1 MQKNKTRLPAGRQ
14 GFTLIELM
22 IVMVILAILAAVGTS
37 SFISSQKKSRDSTRK
52 SSLKNIAT
60 ALELYY
66 NDKGKYPGDD
76 GAGKIKGCGDDIAPT
91 VCQPGTAFSDA
102 NGTIYMERLPV
113 DPTSKRRYYYRAP
126 SVNQFQIY
134 ANLENDQDSSIIST
148 DSSCAASTGSFPCNF
163 GLSSANITP

>member
-1 MQKNKTRLPAGRQ
+1 MLNKKAS

-22 IVMVILAILAAVGTS
+22 IVMVILAVLAAVGIN
-37 SFISSQKKSRDSTRK
+37 SFVSSQKKSRDSTRK
-52 SSLKNIAT
+52 SSLKNVVT

-66 NDKGKYPGDD
+66 NDKGKYPADD
-76 GAGKIKGCGDDIAPT
+76 GAGLIRGCGADAAPT
-91 VCQPGTAFSDA
+91 VCQPGATFSDA
-102 NGTIYMERLPV
+102 NGTVYMERLPT

-134 ANLENDQDSSIIST
+134 ANLENDQDPSIIST
-148 DSSCAASTGSFPCNF
+148 AVSCAASTGSLPCNF